1 LDVLR
6 EDAGLFMV
14 RGLLDVFK
22 SQFRM
27 AYRPDD
33 SRVEQVLFIHAR
45 ESVNA
50 AELQVLESAVSQWKL
65 LSRRPLAH
73 IAVPGDHFSMLNQEN
88 ARAVAEVLR
97 AWMALEQPA
106 ARVA

>member
-1 LDVLR
+1 
-6 EDAGLFMV
+6 MV